1 MGFFA
6 GFFSGFAL
14 TTSMLYLTIQVHRS
28 NRLAQRNAIREQTQA
43 INYLALSR
51 GAYDRRL
58 LPADKDAEEV
68 SAQVMGLGSSRSGSG
83 SGMQDQL
90 KHQWNEE
97 VRKLARKAYESRW
110 EDVRDTAVEG
120 WKGVRRLVK
129 RE

>member
-1 MGFFA
+1 
-6 GFFSGFAL
+6 
-14 TTSMLYLTIQVHRS
+14 MLYITIQVHKS
-28 NRLAQRNAIREQTQA
+28 NRLAQKQAIREQTKA

-68 SAQVMGLGSSRSGSG
+68 SAQVMGMGGTSG
-83 SGMQDQL
+83 SGMRDQL

-97 VRKLARKAYESRW
+97 VRKLAARAYESRW

>member
-1 MGFFA
+1 MGFLA

-14 TTSMLYLTIQVHRS
+14 TTSMLYITIQVHKS
-28 NRLAQRNAIREQTQA
+28 NRHAQKQAIREQTQA

-68 SAQVMGLGSSRSGSG
+68 SAQVMGVSGTPG
-83 SGMQDQL
+83 SGMRDQL

-97 VRKLARKAYESRW
+97 VRKLARRAYESRW